1 MHLTTATEVAFY
13 AEIPDTVDP
22 ATIQALPPG
31 IARVKATVGWTRG
44 TLTSDTSGVCADF
57 TAKVRVLLPA
67 HPAWQRHAMLC
78 HWSVTRATHR
88 CALHCAAPAPPP
100 TPQLGDVLLP
110 STPICTVKPCP
121 HSKAV
126 DNVCIMCGAQ
136 LQPGPH
142 ERESIDALTP
152 GPQLQHFKVRG
163 GFSLQMTDMEARRSD
178 EMHHTSL
185 LARRKLTLT
194 LDLDHTLLHTVNSGL
209 TAPTYA
215 EITAAVQAASAAFPG
230 QVHTFQLS
238 NDARHEYHMKV
249 RRDIQ
254 AFLQAAAEHFE
265 LAVDTAGTREYAAQA
280 VQVLDP
286 ASRFFGVPA
295 RIVSRCDTQGR
306 VKHTRWAHSS
316 LTDDAMVLIVD
327 DTEVVWAGAPN
338 LAVIDAYKFWKA
350 GAAAN
355 NAAGRSLV
363 QVDAVPEGVQP
374 ETPASAMVEAVKH
387 SQPSPTPEHP
397 GWQEEPHPRLKQML
411 RVLLRAHAGFY
422 QAAGIAP
429 AASTYA
435 TAAELMHE
443 PDAGAWLQLDALP
456 QPGRPVQVRALMP
469 GEVEQPP
476 VLGKRARPATPPGS
490 PPAQPSAGPAASAT
504 GADATIVRPPLHVA
518 ALLHADMSAVLG
530 GCTILFSRV
539 FPRDVD
545 MSTTPLFR
553 RVLAFGARIAL
564 TLDPTVT
571 HVVSTA
577 PGTEKVKAAAA
588 MPGVRCVHLRWLQES
603 CVQYRRLPEREYALP
618 GLEASTTRAY
628 TAAQLALAQDTMNKL
643 AAKQAQALQAWRA
656 RTAGEPLG
664 SASLGLEPVQLSG
677 PAPSTS
683 PAAPALPNEPESRR
697 PATPP

>member
-1 MHLTTATEVAFY
+1 
-13 AEIPDTVDP
+13 
-22 ATIQALPPG
+22 
-31 IARVKATVGWTRG
+31 
-44 TLTSDTSGVCADF
+44 
-57 TAKVRVLLPA
+57 
-67 HPAWQRHAMLC
+67 
-78 HWSVTRATHR
+78 
-88 CALHCAAPAPPP
+88 
-100 TPQLGDVLLP
+100 
-110 STPICTVKPCP
+110 
-121 HSKAV
+121 
-126 DNVCIMCGAQ
+126 MCGAQ

-142 ERESIDALTP
+142 EHESMDAMAP
-152 GPQLQHFKVRG
+152 GPKLQQFKVRG
-163 GFSLQMTDMEARRSD
+163 GFSLQMTDSEARRLD
-178 EMHHTSL
+178 DMHHTSL
-185 LARRKLTLT
+185 LDRRKLTLT

-209 TAPTYA
+209 AAPTYA
-215 EITAAVQAASAAFPG
+215 EIHAAVKAASTAFPG
-230 QVHTFQLS
+230 QVHTFKLS
-238 NDARHEYHMKV
+238 NDSRHEYHMKV
-249 RRDIQ
+249 RRDIH

-265 LAVDTAGTREYAAQA
+265 LAVDTAGTREYAIQA

-286 ASRFFGVPA
+286 DSRFFGISP

-374 ETPASAMVEAVKH
+374 ETPASAMLEAVKH

-397 GWQEEPHPRLKQML
+397 GWQEEPQPRLKQML

-456 QPGRPVQVRALMP
+456 QPGQPVQVRALMP
-469 GEVEQPP
+469 GQAEQPP
-476 VLGKRARPATPPGS
+476 VLGGKRARPTTPPGS
-490 PPAQPSAGPAASAT
+490 PPPQPSASPAGSTTDTA
-504 GADATIVRPPLHVA
+504 ATIARPPLHVA

-588 MPGVRCVHLRWLQES
+588 MPGIRCVHLRWLQES

-618 GLEASTTRAY
+618 GLEASAMQAY
-628 TAAQLALAQDTMNKL
+628 TPAQLALAQDTMNKL
-643 AAKQAQALQAWRA
+643 AARQAQALQAWRV
-656 RTAGEPLG
+656 RTAHEPP
-664 SASLGLEPVQLSG
+664 SASLAPELAQPGG
-677 PAPSTS
+677 PAPAEGSAVPGLS
-683 PAAPALPNEPESRR
+683 G
-697 PATPP
+697 